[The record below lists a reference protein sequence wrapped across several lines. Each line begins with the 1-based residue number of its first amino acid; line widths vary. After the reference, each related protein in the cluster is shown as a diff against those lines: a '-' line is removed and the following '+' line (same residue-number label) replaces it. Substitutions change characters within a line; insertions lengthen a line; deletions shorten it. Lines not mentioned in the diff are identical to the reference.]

1 MHISLRQPSNTINRF
16 AKAHNIESKL
26 VDGNDVV
33 EIYRTASEF
42 IRKMRLKPE
51 PYLIEAITYRWFGH
65 VDWRDDIDVGVARS
79 KKDLLNW
86 KKRDPIK
93 RLSDAMIN
101 KRIWT
106 IEKQLSLESKV
117 EELIDENW
125 EKAMKDDFPNRKS
138 LLDNVYKYD

>member
-1 MHISLRQPSNTINRF
+1 MHMSLRQPLNTINRF
-16 AKAHNIESKL
+16 AKAHEIETRL

-33 EIYRTASEF
+33 EIYKTSSEF
-42 IRKMRLKPE
+42 IKKMRLKPE

-65 VDWRDDIDVGVARS
+65 VDWREDIDVGVARS

-101 KRIWT
+101 KKIWT
-106 IEKQLSLESKV
+106 IEKQLILDSKV
-117 EELIDENW
+117 QTLIEENW
-125 EKAMKDDFPNRKS
+125 EKAIEDDFPHRNS

>member
-1 MHISLRQPSNTINRF
+1 MSLRQPLNTINRF
-16 AKAHNIESKL
+16 AKAHEIETKL

-33 EIYRTASEF
+33 EIYRTSSEF

-65 VDWRDDIDVGVARS
+65 VDWREDIDVGVARS

-101 KRIWT
+101 KKIWT
-106 IEKQLSLESKV
+106 IENQNTLDSKV
-117 EELIDENW
+117 DELIDRNW
-125 EKAMKDDFPNRKS
+125 EKALKDDFPDRKS

>member
-1 MHISLRQPSNTINRF
+1 MSIDLSDFNGPVLNG
-16 AKAHNIESKL
+16 A

-33 EIYRTASEF
+33 EIYRTSLEF

-65 VDWRDDIDVGVARS
+65 DDWREDIDVGVARS

-101 KRIWT
+101 KKIWT
-106 IEKQLSLESKV
+106 IENQNTLDSKV
-117 EELIDENW
+117 DELIDRNW
-125 EKAMKDDFPNRKS
+125 KKALKDDFPDRKS